1 MNSKFLKVLMLPML
15 FASGLSLPT
24 KQVFAESGSRPNI
37 IWIFS
42 DDHAFQTI
50 GAYGGRMA
58 HLNPSP
64 NLDRLA
70 AEGMRFD
77 RAYVSNSICGPSRAS
92 ILTGKH
98 SHMNGFYDNRS
109 RFDGSQQTFP
119 KLLKSGGY
127 QTAIVGKWH
136 LVTDPTG
143 FDHWDIL
150 PGQGHYYNPDFI
162 NSTGKYR
169 EPGYVTDI
177 ITEKAIKWLDE
188 ERDSSRPFM
197 LMMQHKAPH
206 REWSP
211 ATKYLTLYDDVAIP
225 EPDNLFDDYAT
236 RTTAAREQDLS
247 IAKTMT
253 YGKDLK
259 IQEKDEGNLLKR
271 RVINRMNREQLEA
284 WNAAYQPKNEAF
296 LAARLEGDDLVRWK
310 YQRYLKDYLRC
321 TKSVDDSVGELMAHL
336 EKSGLAENT
345 IVFYSSDQGF
355 YMGEHGWFDKR
366 FMYEESFR
374 TPLIAWWPGK
384 IEAGSVNT
392 DLVQN
397 IDIASTFLEL
407 AGLPIP
413 EDLHGRSILPLL
425 AGQSPENWRDSLY
438 YHYYEYPG
446 VHSVRRHEGV
456 FSGRYKLIRF
466 YGKDVPRGEEWE
478 LFDLERDP
486 SEMNNIYENPE
497 YTTIVT
503 ALKRELAEL
512 RDQYGVTEENTA
524 GSSRGKKKRA
534 DE

>member
-1 MNSKFLKVLMLPML
+1 MKTFLLPL
-15 FASGLSLPT
+15 LRFSALSGALSGVAPFTSLA
-24 KQVFAESGSRPNI
+24 QSNERPNI
-37 IWIFS
+37 IWVFS

-70 AEGMRFD
+70 SEGMRFD
-77 RAYVSNSICGPSRAS
+77 KSYVSNSICGPARAT

-98 SHMNGFYDNRS
+98 SHANGFYDNKS

-119 KLLKSGGY
+119 KLLQDAGY
-127 QTAIVGKWH
+127 ETAIIGKWH
-136 LVTDPTG
+136 LTSDPTG

-162 NSTGKYR
+162 NSDGKYR
-169 EPGYVTDI
+169 EEGYVTEI
-177 ITEKAIKWLDE
+177 ITDKTLDWLE
-188 ERDSSRPFM
+188 SQRDKDKPFM

-211 ATKYLTLYDDVAIP
+211 APKYLTLYDVVEIP
-225 EPDNLFDDYAT
+225 EPDNLFDDYET

-247 IAKTMT
+247 IAETMT
-253 YGKDLK
+253 YGMDLK
-259 IQEKDEGNLLKR
+259 IQERDEEERLKK
-271 RVINRMNREQLEA
+271 RVIRRMNADQRKA

-296 LAARLEGDDLVRWK
+296 LAANLEGEDLIRWK
-310 YQRYLKDYLRC
+310 YQRYLKDYLRT
-321 TKSVDDSVGELMAHL
+321 TKSVDDSMGALMEYL
-336 EKSGLAENT
+336 EESGLADNT

-384 IEAGSVNT
+384 IEPGSVNE

-397 IDIASTFLEL
+397 IDMAGTFLEL
-407 AGLPIP
+407 AGEPVP
-413 EDLHGRSILPLL
+413 EDLHGRSIVPLL
-425 AGQSPENWRDSLY
+425 AGTKPSDWRDSLY

-446 VHSVRRHEGV
+446 IHSVRRHEGV
-456 FSGRYKLIRF
+456 FGGRYKLIRF
-466 YGKDVPRGEEWE
+466 YGRDVPGGEEWE
-478 LFDLERDP
+478 LFDLEKDP
-486 SEMNNIYENPE
+486 SEMNNVYNNPE
-497 YTTIVT
+497 YSGIV
-503 ALKRELAEL
+503 ASLKDELETL
-512 RDQYGVTEENTA
+512 RAQYGANQENTQ
-524 GSSRGKKKRA
+524 GNIRRRKNSS
-534 DE
+534 